1 MDPKYYGNHR
11 FVATRLMHVSLVYS
25 NPTYQA
31 FITPKPDCHPFM
43 MFPSCSIISSWVP
56 MAPLFVRKGFLAH
69 HKTFPNK

>member
-31 FITPKPDCHPFM
+31 FITPKPDCHPFN
-43 MFPSCSIISSWVP
+43 SLGVGVINKRVYKTGKVP
-56 MAPLFVRKGFLAH
+56 DLPHNIFL
-69 HKTFPNK
+69 TIL